1 MKHKIGIYFQ
11 FLLLIV
17 LLLPLAYGHEEG
29 AQAISKE
36 SIMGPLYAFIIIASA
51 IIVARF
57 IKKLNIKQN
66 IKGGKKHDRKK

>member
-1 MKHKIGIYFQ
+1 MKHNISSYLLY
-11 FLLLIV
+11 LLLIV

-36 SIMGPLYAFIIIASA
+36 SLEGPLYAFLIINSA

-57 IKKLNIKQN
+57 IKKSGIKQE
-66 IKGGKKHDRKK
+66 IKGGKKYGRKI